1 MQRETLKMPIE
12 QREQISTM
20 LKNQGL
26 SQAEIDEILNGEYSS
41 FETPTEIQSIF
52 GNGKYENVLN
62 MISDGY
68 TMEEIEQSDIPSREI
83 QEFKEML
90 DNNNWTIENA
100 KAIHQYTDGSNMIL
114 GIKRGQDKATFKQ
127 GIEQQLSESLK
138 QRGISQDE
146 IMNIQKQLQEMDYGR
161 PVHENY
167 ELINNYMR
175 EQSLPSTCAP
185 SVRKAIQSMDRFEH
199 IDETIEALDDGLS
212 KTKLQDSMKLY
223 RAMKGESLKKI
234 TRVEDLGE
242 LKGRSFQD
250 TGQTSTS
257 PLYESSFAKYDTH
270 NAVFEIY
277 APKGTRGSY
286 VTQLSDYG
294 TAEQEVLLNPNDL
307 YITDVQDI
315 VDKNGQNKTILKALM
330 LSKERKCYKG
340 IDKEQEIG
348 QMQQGQEQD
357 EHTFQEQ
364 FTEQNLPIKQNRFS
378 KFFNQVRARFSR
390 QNRTQTRYGDL
401 IDEKAESHEKTM
413 QPKTVKTKEKKSWE
427 LEPEEK
433 ARIQRESAKIAQQHR
448 EQKEQQ
454 RAVQNQELQQDQP
467 SKQQDVAQQ
476 GDMQPIN
483 QEQIPIQPQQP
494 IMDMGGMEL

>member
-1 MQRETLKMPIE
+1 MQRETLKMSIE

-20 LKNQGL
+20 LQNQGL
-26 SQAEIDEILNGEYSS
+26 SQAEIDEILNGAYSS
-41 FETPTEIQSIF
+41 FETSTELQNVF
-52 GNGKYENVLN
+52 ENGKYENVLN
-62 MISDGY
+62 MLSDGF
-68 TMEEIEQSDIPSREI
+68 TMEEIEQSDISAREI

-90 DNNNWTIENA
+90 DSNNWTVENA

-146 IMNIQKQLQEMDYGR
+146 ILDIQKQLQEMDYGR

-199 IDETIEALDDGLS
+199 IDETIGALDDGLS

-223 RAMKGESLKKI
+223 RAMKGEALKKI
-234 TRVEDLGE
+234 TRVEDLRE

-330 LSKERKCYKG
+330 LSKERECYKG
-340 IDKEQEIG
+340 IDKEQKIE
-348 QMQQGQEQD
+348 QTPPEQQEYAIQTQKP
-357 EHTFQEQ
+357 
-364 FTEQNLPIKQNRFS
+364 TETNLPIKQNRFS
-378 KFFNQVRARFSR
+378 RFFNQVRTRFSR
-390 QNRTQTRYGDL
+390 QNRTQTRYGNL

-433 ARIQRESAKIAQQHR
+433 ARIQRESAKIAQKHR
-448 EQKEQQ
+448 EQTEQQ
-454 RAVQNQELQQDQP
+454 REVQNQEL
-467 SKQQDVAQQ
+467 QQDVAQQ

-483 QEQIPIQPQQP
+483 QEQIPVQPQQP
-494 IMDMGGMEL
+494 MMDMGGMEL